1 MEVVIKYR
9 RTDNSVQTSHH
20 LSLVIDKQKGTV
32 LCTAVQFGKYKLRVE
47 HTFAD
52 NGRVH
57 Q

>member
-9 RTDNSVQTSHH
+9 ITDNSVQTSHH
-20 LSLVIDKQKGTV
+20 IALVLDNLEGTV

-52 NGRVH
+52 NGRV
-57 Q
+57 QQ